1 MPDHAPPPPAQPVRS
16 ARFVRLAETDRPA
29 IALRIDGEDATA
41 LAGDTLLVALL
52 MHGRRVRDSEF
63 GDGPRAGFCL
73 MGACQDCW
81 VWTPAGERLRACSTP
96 AEAGMD
102 VLTRPPAH
110 HWPVTPDLRDTLAR
124 HAPEAAA

>member
-1 MPDHAPPPPAQPVRS
+1 MSDTAHRPPARVPV
-16 ARFVRLAETDRPA
+16 RFVRLAETDRPS
-29 IALRIDGEDATA
+29 IALTIDGQRRGG

-52 MHGRRVRDSEF
+52 QHGRRVRDSEF

-96 AEAGMD
+96 AQAGMD
-102 VLTRPPAH
+102 VLTRPPAQL
-110 HWPVTPDLRDTLAR
+110 WPVTQDLRESLAR
-124 HAPEAAA
+124 HVSGALA